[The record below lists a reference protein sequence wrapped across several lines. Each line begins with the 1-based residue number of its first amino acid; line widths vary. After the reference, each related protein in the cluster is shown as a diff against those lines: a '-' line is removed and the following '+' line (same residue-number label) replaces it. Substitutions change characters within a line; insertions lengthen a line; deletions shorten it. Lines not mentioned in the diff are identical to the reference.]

1 MARKSTKETVEEEA
15 IEETAVIDFSNTE
28 EFDYDD
34 WLEFFRKIKGG
45 AGAIIAGIEY
55 IRDNAPPDGYAAARR
70 WLEIFDEPSKMDKL
84 YKGRLSKTKTEEI
97 DIMDIAIGEDDE
109 QFYIALIQQNT
120 AQLNSSNVSQQE
132 VARLTQ
138 NINIFRKEL
147 RDIRSRTPKAGSLL
161 QKVLDEA
168 AKGPVKNIPAPRKKT
183 AKKANT
189 TTVKKP
195 VKNVKAPAK
204 NAKKSEQR
212 LKAKITKKVKK

>member
-1 MARKSTKETVEEEA
+1 MAKNSDKETIEEES
-15 IEETAVIDFSNTE
+15 TVSLVNIDFTNTE

-84 YKGRLSKTKTEEI
+84 YKGRLSKSKTEEV
-97 DIMDIAIGEDDE
+97 DIMAIAVGDDDE
-109 QFYIALIQQNT
+109 EFYKTLIQQNT

-147 RDIRSRTPKAGSLL
+147 REIRARKPKEGTVLAR
-161 QKVLDEA
+161 VLDEA
-168 AKGPVKNIPAPRKKT
+168 SKPRKKP
-183 AKKANT
+183 
-189 TTVKKP
+189 TVKRTPKKP
-195 VKNVKAPAK
+195 AV
-204 NAKKSEQR
+204 
-212 LKAKITKKVKK
+212 KITKKAVATKKTTVKAAKKVGAKNGK